1 MLSRRAASWKWF
13 DWFVFLFVVIFVCV
27 VIHLAWPD
35 SGLAKALHTG
45 FHAFAIGLQ
54 WIANGLNALAGLL
67 NQL

>member
-1 MLSRRAASWKWF
+1 MLSARSAKWKWY
-13 DWFVFLFVVIFVCV
+13 DWIVAAIVLIVVCLLIK
-27 VIHLAWPD
+27 AAAPD

-45 FHAFAIGLQ
+45 FHAFALGLQ